1 MTCVESIDHGTVR
14 ELRLAR
20 PPVNALNPALCTDLA
35 DAVAAAVHDGAHGLV
50 LSGGPNVFSAGLDV
64 PYLYGDTLA
73 GQAVYVNGLDSSDG
87 DITVEYARATN
98 VRLSPVYQPSPA
110 VNYEDVG

>member
-1 MTCVESIDHGTVR
+1 MTCVESIDHGQVR

-35 DAVAAAVHDGAHGLV
+35 EAVAAAINDGVHGLV

-64 PYLYGDTLA
+64 PYLVSLGEDRVSL
-73 GQAVYVNGLDSSDG
+73 QAAWESFFAA
-87 DITVEYARATN
+87 ARA
-98 VRLSPVYQPSPA
+98 LA
-110 VNYEDVG
+110 